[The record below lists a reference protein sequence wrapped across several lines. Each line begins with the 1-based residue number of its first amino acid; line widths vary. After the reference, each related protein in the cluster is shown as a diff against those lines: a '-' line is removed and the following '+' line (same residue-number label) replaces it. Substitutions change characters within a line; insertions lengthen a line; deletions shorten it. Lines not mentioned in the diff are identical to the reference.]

1 MEAWSPQCHW
11 SSPVA
16 KGVMVELEAPILSE
30 APGLGE
36 LSQVEGYLM
45 TQAGRVQVIKKKKK
59 LYQEMRHMTSEK
71 GKGLEKEETGSKS
84 LKQST
89 KKPAASIRGSRRRRL
104 RGSNCLSKQVGKQR
118 TRTSNK

>member
-1 MEAWSPQCHW
+1 
-11 SSPVA
+11 
-16 KGVMVELEAPILSE
+16 MVELEAPILSE

>member
-59 LYQEMRHMTSEK
+59 TLPGNEAYDKRERE
-71 GKGLEKEETGSKS
+71 
-84 LKQST
+84 
-89 KKPAASIRGSRRRRL
+89 
-104 RGSNCLSKQVGKQR
+104 R
-118 TRTSNK
+118 TRKGGDRI

>member
-1 MEAWSPQCHW
+1 
-11 SSPVA
+11 
-16 KGVMVELEAPILSE
+16 
-30 APGLGE
+30 
-36 LSQVEGYLM
+36 
-45 TQAGRVQVIKKKKK
+45 
-59 LYQEMRHMTSEK
+59 MRHMTSEK